1 MSRQFPLAGLLR
13 LRRLEQDQAAAHL
26 GAVNA
31 QLRAVTAR
39 KDAALAESERLSSEA
54 ADAASLR
61 AIAAAR
67 SASSSLLA
75 DLEALAALADADAE
89 RAQHDL
95 AAARARTLGLEKLE
109 ARHAAEAAAA
119 ELAAEQNVLDE
130 LSGARRGA
138 AR

>member
-109 ARHAAEAAAA
+109 ARHAAEAVAAD
-119 ELAAEQNVLDE
+119 LAAEQIVLDE
-130 LSGARRGA
+130 LSGARGGA

>member
-1 MSRQFPLAGLLR
+1 MSRQFSLAGLLR

-31 QLRAVTAR
+31 QLRAVNAR
-39 KDAALAESERLSSEA
+39 KDAALAEAEQGLSEA
-54 ADAASLR
+54 GDSAALR

-75 DLEALAALADADAE
+75 DLEALSALADEDAVT
-89 RAQHDL
+89 AQLAL

-109 ARHAAEAAAA
+109 ARHTLDVAAAD
-119 ELAAEQNVLDE
+119 LSAEQTVLDE
-130 LSGARRGA
+130 LSTARRGA
-138 AR
+138 GG

>member
-31 QLRAVTAR
+31 QLRAVAAR
-39 KDAALAESERLSSEA
+39 KDAALAEAERLPSEA

-75 DLEALAALADADAE
+75 DLEALTALADAGAE
-89 RAQHDL
+89 RAQQDL

-109 ARHAAEAAAA
+109 ARHVAEAAAA
-119 ELAAEQNVLDE
+119 DLAVEQNVLDE
-130 LSGARRGA
+130 LSSTRRGA